1 MADQPAMICLRPGDR
16 VLVTLT
22 DDPDPETLADIA
34 AGLRK
39 GFPGVDFTVISGI
52 ASLAVM
58 DNPSRHPI
66 NEPANDTEQDTTTKR

>member
-1 MADQPAMICLRPGDR
+1 MADQPAMIVLRPGDR
-16 VLVTLT
+16 VLVALSE
-22 DDPDPETLADIA
+22 DPEDPEILAEIA

-58 DNPSRHPI
+58 DSPSRHP
-66 NEPANDTEQDTTTKR
+66 ANDPLNDTDPNTTA

>member
-16 VLVTLT
+16 VLVSLA

-34 AGLRK
+34 AGLRR

-58 DNPSRHPI
+58 DNPSRHPT
-66 NEPANDTEQDTTTKR
+66 NDTDPNTAA